1 MDEKWMAAAIAEARR
16 AYKKGEVPVGCVMVR
31 DGKLI
36 ARAHN
41 LKETLSDPTAHAEI
55 LCLKKAAKKLGGWH
69 LSRVAFYCTLEP
81 CLMCAGA
88 IMESRLKQVCFGV
101 RAPRRRAV
109 RWLKKSGIKI
119 KSGVLKEECGKLLK
133 DFFRNLRK

>member
-1 MDEKWMAAAIAEARR
+1 MAAALREARR
-16 AYKKGEVPVGCVMVR
+16 AAEKGEVPVGCVLVR
-31 DGKLI
+31 DGKII

-41 LKETLSDPTAHAEI
+41 LKETLADPTAHAEI

-69 LSRVAFYCTLEP
+69 LGRAILYSTLEP

-88 IMESRLKQVCFGV
+88 MQEARLKQACFGAPDPRS
-101 RAPRRRAV
+101 RAFK
-109 RWLKKSGIKI
+109 WLKKNRVKI